1 MKKSKQIKL
10 LKEQNQKLFGEVLR
24 LKLENAIQRRALIET
39 MKKLTRAEAGHD
51 DDYFKRVWEAGKNEE
66 TE

>member
-10 LKEQNQKLFGEVLR
+10 LKEQNQKLFGNLLR

-39 MKKLTRAEAGHD
+39 MKKLTRAEAGHEG
-51 DDYFKRVWEAGKNEE
+51 DYFRKVWEAGKNEE

>member
-10 LKEQNQKLFGEVLR
+10 LKEQNQKLFGDLLR
-24 LKLENAIQRRALIET
+24 LKLDNTLQSRALIELA
-39 MKKLTRAEAGHD
+39 KKYMMVTGEKFELRWD
-51 DDYFKRVWEAGKNEE
+51 KNEE